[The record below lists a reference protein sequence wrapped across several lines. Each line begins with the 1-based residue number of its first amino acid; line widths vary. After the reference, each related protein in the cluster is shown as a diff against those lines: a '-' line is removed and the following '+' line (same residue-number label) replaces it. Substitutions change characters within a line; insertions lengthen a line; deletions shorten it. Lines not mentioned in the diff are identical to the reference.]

1 MTYQKRKYIFA
12 TLTLFKLYFQFKER
26 VLIHE
31 TSIAYGRA
39 PNEHWLDIAKP
50 SLDK

>member
-1 MTYQKRKYIFA
+1 MTYQKRKHIFA
-12 TLTLFKLYFQFKER
+12 TLTLFKLYFPFKER

-31 TSIAYGRA
+31 TTIAYGRA
-39 PNEHWLDIAKP
+39 PINVDIDIAKP